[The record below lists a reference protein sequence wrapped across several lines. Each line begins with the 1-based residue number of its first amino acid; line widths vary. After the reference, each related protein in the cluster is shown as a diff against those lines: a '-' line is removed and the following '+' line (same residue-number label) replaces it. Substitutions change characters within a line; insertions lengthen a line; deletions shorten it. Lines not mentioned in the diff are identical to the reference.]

1 MSVQRVPHVPFA
13 QIANEAL
20 RDRRLSF
27 KARGLLALV
36 LSHSGEWVATA
47 KWLESQSD
55 KDGRA
60 SVQAALNELTDLGY
74 RTVTRERYGA
84 DIRTVATWK
93 HAPETLITRPTGNL
107 TVRKSD
113 GQETGGSLEHHSK
126 EHYKEQEHN
135 EEHATATE
143 TALAVSKSTIDP
155 SDPFTRT
162 VAVEP
167 PSDPLEADFEAFWL
181 VYPRREAK
189 ASARKAFTKAAKKVH
204 PDEIIKG
211 AIRYR
216 QDANRED
223 QFTAHAATW
232 LNAERWA
239 DDPLPTKTRNATGGD
254 NRMNN
259 YEALYNALST
269 GREIEA

>member
-1 MSVQRVPHVPFA
+1 MSVQRVPQVPFA

-47 KWLESQSD
+47 RWLESQSD
-55 KDGRA
+55 KDGRS
-60 SVQAALNELTDLGY
+60 SVQAALNELTNLGY

-84 DIRTVATWK
+84 DIRTVATWR
-93 HAPETLITRPTGNL
+93 HAPQTLISRATENL

-113 GQETGGSLEHHSK
+113 GQETGVSLEHYSK

-135 EEHATATE
+135 QKQSFATGN
-143 TALAVSKSTIDP
+143 ALAASKSSIDP
-155 SDPFTRT
+155 MDPFTHCSA
-162 VAVEP
+162 VA
-167 PSDPLEADFEAFWL
+167 PSNGPLEPDFDAFWA

-189 ASARKAFTKAAKKVH
+189 AAARKAFSKAVKTVD
-204 PDEIIKG
+204 PDEIIAG

-216 QDANRED
+216 SDPNRED
-223 QFTAHAATW
+223 QYTAHAATW
-232 LNAERWA
+232 LNAERWT
-239 DDPLPTKTRNATGGD
+239 DDPLPVKARNATGGD